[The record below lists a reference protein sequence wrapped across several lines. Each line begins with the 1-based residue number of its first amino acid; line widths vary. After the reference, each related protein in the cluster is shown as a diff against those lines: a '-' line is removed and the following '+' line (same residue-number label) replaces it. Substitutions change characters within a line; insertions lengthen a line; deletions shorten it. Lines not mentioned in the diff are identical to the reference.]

1 MHEGANDYVGAF
13 QRGHSMTI
21 FTVGC
26 HPDDI
31 EFLMS
36 GTLMLLKEN
45 GCELHYMTVADGSCG
60 TTELDPNEIV
70 AIRSSEA
77 RKACRFLGATYHDS
91 IANDLTVFYTQDLIS
106 TMTGIIRGI
115 APDIVLVHSPQDY
128 MEDHINSA
136 RITVT
141 AAFCRGMRNYRSSP
155 PVKPIQNEMTI
166 YHAMPYGLK
175 DQLRNTITP
184 DFFVDITSVIDKKTE
199 MLSLHK
205 SQKEWLDKSQGMDSY
220 LTTMREMS
228 AETGTLSGRFSYAEG
243 WRRHLHYGF
252 SAREIDPLRGI
263 LRSDIF

>member
-1 MHEGANDYVGAF
+1 
-13 QRGHSMTI
+13 MTI
-21 FTVGC
+21 FVVGC

-36 GTLMLLKEN
+36 GTLMLLKEK

-60 TTELDPNEIV
+60 TTELDPEEIV
-70 AIRSSEA
+70 AIRSREA
-77 RKACRFLGATYHDS
+77 REACRFLGATYHDS
-91 IANDLTVFYTQDLIS
+91 IARDLAVFYSQDLIRK
-106 TMTGIIRGI
+106 MTGIIRGI
-115 APDIVLVHSPQDY
+115 APDIILVHSPQDY

-141 AAFCRGMRNYRSSP
+141 AAFCRGMRNYPSSP
-155 PVKPIQNEMTI
+155 PVEPIQNEVTI

-175 DQLRNTITP
+175 DRLRNIITP
-184 DFFVDITSVIDKKTE
+184 DFFVDISSVIEKKTE
-199 MLSLHK
+199 MLSYHK

-228 AETGTLSGRFSYAEG
+228 ADVGKMSGRFTYAEG

-252 SAREIDPLRGI
+252 SSREIDPLREI
-263 LRSDIF
+263 LDNSIYHDED